1 MSNPINGFY
10 DSGVNDEY
18 TLEID
23 YFREKDGYFSGYFS
37 DMTLGERQIVSGYY
51 HFYNDGRQET
61 VLEFSSSAGS
71 WRLEADFV
79 NGIPSFAEWSAML
92 SGVQKRNFY
101 RR

>member
-37 DMTLGERQIVSGYY
+37 DRILGEKQNVNGHY
-51 HFYNDGRQET
+51 HFYSDGRQET
-61 VLEFSSSAGS
+61 VLEFSSNAGS

-79 NGIPSFAEWSAML
+79 NGEPSFTEWSAML
-92 SGVQKRNFY
+92 SDVQKRNFY